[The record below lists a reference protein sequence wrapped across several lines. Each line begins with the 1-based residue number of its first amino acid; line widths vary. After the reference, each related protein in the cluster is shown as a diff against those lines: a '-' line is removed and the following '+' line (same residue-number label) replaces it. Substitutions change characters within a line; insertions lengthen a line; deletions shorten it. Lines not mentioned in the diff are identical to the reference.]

1 LQNSGFSLRKFN
13 KIYKIYKS
21 LQSEN
26 SVFTRKNFGGKT
38 RGKFVQILSLFC
50 KILVN
55 FTFLQK
61 FRKKS
66 VQNLSKNHRKNNN
79 LQKVH
84 TLFRPRNREKS
95 TFFAFFSPA
104 KKKCA
109 RKFPKF
115 PKFVIFYK
123 NFNKFYKIYKSL
135 QPVNHDFYGN
145 FCKNVRNEFPYEN
158 LLIPYENFCT
168 FLQKSHSLRKFSH
181 SLRKFM
187 VILLKFMI
195 NLYKFYKIY
204 KSLQPVNH

>member
-1 LQNSGFSLRKFN
+1 MSKFCP
-13 KIYKIYKS
+13 KIIEKTTIYKKCTHFS
-21 LQSEN
+21 GRE
-26 SVFTRKNFGGKT
+26 TEKKA
-38 RGKFVQILSLFC
+38 LF
-50 KILVN
+50 L
-55 FTFLQK
+55 
-61 FRKKS
+61 
-66 VQNLSKNHRKNNN
+66 H
-79 LQKVH
+79 
-84 TLFRPRNREKS
+84 
-95 TFFAFFSPA
+95 FFSPA

-109 RKFPKF
+109 HKFPKF

-135 QPVNHDFYGN
+135 QPVNHDFHVN
-145 FCKNVRNEFPYEN
+145 FPENVRNEFPYEN
-158 LLIPYENFCT
+158 LFIPYENFCT